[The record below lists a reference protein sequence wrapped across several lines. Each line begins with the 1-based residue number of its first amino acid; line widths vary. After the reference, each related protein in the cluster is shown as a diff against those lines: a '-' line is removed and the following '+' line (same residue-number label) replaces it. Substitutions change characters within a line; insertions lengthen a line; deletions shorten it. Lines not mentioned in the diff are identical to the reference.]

1 LNDPASPSA
10 LDSLL
15 RVMQHGESLCLHP
28 AGGVV
33 TGGRPC
39 QAVLPGAFN
48 PLHEGHLRLA
58 EVAASIVG
66 APVDFELSVLN
77 VDKPPLSAEELLRR
91 VGQFTNRAY
100 LWITRA
106 PTFAE
111 KAELFPETTF
121 VIGAD
126 TAERLVSPRY
136 YKGEA
141 QRLTEAFLRIRA
153 LGCRFLVAGRENAEG
168 LFVGVENLG
177 LPDAVRDLFAGIPKS
192 ALHVPLSSSAL
203 RGQSGRA

>member
-1 LNDPASPSA
+1 LNDSANPSA

-15 RVMQHGESLCLHP
+15 QIMQHGGSLCVHP

-33 TGGRPC
+33 MGGRPC
-39 QAVLPGAFN
+39 QALLSGAFN

-58 EVAASIVG
+58 EVAASILG

-77 VDKPPLSAEELLRR
+77 VDKPPLSAEEILRR
-91 VGQFTNRAY
+91 AGQFTNRVY

-111 KAELFPETTF
+111 KAELFPEATF

-136 YKGEA
+136 YQGEA
-141 QRLTEAFLRIRA
+141 QRLTEAF
-153 LGCRFLVAGRENAEG
+153 
-168 LFVGVENLG
+168 
-177 LPDAVRDLFAGIPKS
+177 
-192 ALHVPLSSSAL
+192 
-203 RGQSGRA
+203 